1 MFSFIF
7 SKFWFSGLL
16 GGKKAKAAQNDKKL
30 SWSCSISQEPYIL
43 WLFMVHMCKMII
55 YPGVWFSFFQ
65 ISICCVGRRGDGK
78 KQSKMTKN
86 TVHPTPYLRN
96 YIYIIWSSF
105 MVHIRKRIISPSIF
119 FISKYLFLWSLGSLN
134 SKKWSKMTKN
144 CQELYIIGYCDFL
157 YTCVKWWYIIFLKF
171 WIFGF

>member
-1 MFSFIF
+1 MFGF
-7 SKFWFSGLL
+7 
-16 GGKKAKAAQNDKKL
+16 
-30 SWSCSISQEPYIL
+30 
-43 WLFMVHMCKMII
+43 H
-55 YPGVWFSFFQ
+55 FFK

-96 YIYIIWSSF
+96 YIYIIWLSF

-171 WIFGF
+171 WIFGFWGSKRAKNNLKFCISESVDHIVKKFVNLQHSKFCFLLTHFNLNWKSFIKSCFSS